1 MVVAVGRDHSLKQR
15 VVDPRTYP
23 TRPFLAVS
31 AAIFRDGKVLLAR
44 RARPPVTGVYTLP
57 GGVVELGETLTEAV
71 VREVM
76 EETSMRIEPIAL
88 AGHRDVVIRDAEQ
101 RVHRH
106 FVVLPFAARWLA
118 GEFTP
123 SDELA
128 DGAWFDPGEVRNL
141 ATTDG
146 LADIIAV
153 AFRLA
158 QTQ

>member
-1 MVVAVGRDHSLKQR
+1 
-15 VVDPRTYP
+15 
-23 TRPFLAVS
+23 
-31 AAIFRDGKVLLAR
+31 
-44 RARPPVTGVYTLP
+44 
-57 GGVVELGETLTEAV
+57 
-71 VREVM
+71 
-76 EETSMRIEPIAL
+76 MRIEPIAL